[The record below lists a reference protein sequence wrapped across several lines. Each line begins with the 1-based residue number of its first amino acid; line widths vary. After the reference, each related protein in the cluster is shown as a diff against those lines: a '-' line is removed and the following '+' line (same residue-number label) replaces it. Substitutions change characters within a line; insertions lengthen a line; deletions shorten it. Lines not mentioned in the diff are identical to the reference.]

1 MIECKYTNN
10 LTCDILSYTNNKT
23 SHVLFYDKICLHL
36 PPDKKQVG
44 LHVFYFL
51 NHLCDSFKIFSFSHA
66 FFVYCVYDNIYIFL
80 FASLLMLNCFLF
92 VCYVCN
98 YILFAFAYYVKML
111 FVCIRIVVL
120 FVSFAMLIQLLN

>member
-10 LTCDILSYTNNKT
+10 LTCDILSYTKNKT

-66 FFVYCVYDNIYIFL
+66 FFVYCVYDNIYIYIYIPFC
-80 FASLLMLNCFLF
+80 FAVN
-92 VCYVCN
+92 
-98 YILFAFAYYVKML
+98 VKLL

-120 FVSFAMLIQLLN
+120 FVSFAMLIQLLNSRVLRS